1 MPSQFALFLALNE
14 NPCET
19 QGSNLNV
26 SLDFVLG
33 NIEILGKQNSLF
45 PRDQSLSVNYYMASS
60 VSGQDKPN
68 PALWLAGKIELSCLL
83 LGLSAMACKK
93 NSPES
98 HITEYILYWP
108 SLNCSVKRA
117 GYWPHSFFLNLWT
130 STHNCTLSQSTNNA
144 KKEKNLANIQPSWP
158 HTWSITHTWYIA
170 SQNVLFL

>member
-68 PALWLAGKIELSCLL
+68 PAL
-83 LGLSAMACKK
+83 
-93 NSPES
+93 
-98 HITEYILYWP
+98 
-108 SLNCSVKRA
+108 
-117 GYWPHSFFLNLWT
+117 
-130 STHNCTLSQSTNNA
+130 
-144 KKEKNLANIQPSWP
+144 
-158 HTWSITHTWYIA
+158 
-170 SQNVLFL
+170 